1 LNQNRPRNP
10 FVQYFADIW
19 AGVATTYLGMRLTL
33 GYFFGRK
40 FTMLYPEER
49 PVIPPGHRGLHAY
62 DESKCILCQLCVAA
76 CPVGC
81 ITLEAVGKGK
91 DGMATRYDVDYSAC
105 LFCNMCAE
113 ACPTKCVWLSEK
125 YDLACGSRGECVL
138 RLARPKTDSEIAAHK
153 DLLARKEAEKKAK
166 QQEAPGTT

>member
-1 LNQNRPRNP
+1 LNQNRRHNP

-19 AGVATTYLGMRLTL
+19 AGVATTYLGMRLTI

-49 PVIPPGHRGLHAY
+49 PVIPPGHRGLHGY
-62 DESKCILCQLCVAA
+62 DESKCILCQLCVTT

-91 DGMATRYDVDYSAC
+91 DGMVTRYDVDYSAC
-105 LFCNMCAE
+105 LFCNLCAE

-138 RLARPKTDSEIAAHK
+138 RLAHPKTDSEIAAHK

-166 QQEAPGTT
+166 QQEAPGAA